1 MFNPNAQKAEKAQ
14 KAARVKA
21 IKQIKDWCND
31 IIPAHIKEGMVLDVN
46 EIVCGDPM
54 CAPVDTVFTMVW
66 PSGGKGMFALPLM
79 ASEVLEEDLRYNFP
93 VSFPSA

>member
-1 MFNPNAQKAEKAQ
+1 
-14 KAARVKA
+14 
-21 IKQIKDWCND
+21 
-31 IIPAHIKEGMVLDVN
+31 MVLDVN

-93 VSFPSA
+93 VSFPSASIESGSIDTSSSPEQLNTKFMLLSYVAKHLTV